1 MKKTYLLDEID
12 CPNCAAKLENA
23 IKKVEGVENATVNFF
38 AQKLIVEAED
48 SQFDTVMEKVF
59 QVIKKMEPDCEVK

>member
-12 CPNCAAKLENA
+12 CPNCASKLENA

-38 AQKLIVEAED
+38 AQKLIVEAQD
-48 SQFDTVMEKVF
+48 SQFDAVMEKVLK
-59 QVIKKMEPDCEVK
+59 VIKKMEPDCEVK

>member
-38 AQKLIVEAED
+38 AQKLIVEAQD
-48 SQFDTVMEKVF
+48 SQFDAVMEKVLK
-59 QVIKKMEPDCEVK
+59 VIKKMEPDCEVK